1 MLILFIGRLKFN
13 AFMFSIPIL
22 QGHFFPPFKIY
33 QSYVNFKLM
42 LPNYQILGLVCKIKR
57 GHSNRLVSSPTW
69 KKERKTR
76 HFYYIIRNKIITHRE
91 GKCTKYLKGFFVH

>member
-1 MLILFIGRLKFN
+1 MSILFIGRLKFN

-33 QSYVNFKLM
+33 QSYGNFKLM

-57 GHSNRLVSSPTW
+57 GRSNRLVSGLMW

-76 HFYYIIRNKIITHRE
+76 HFYYII
-91 GKCTKYLKGFFVH
+91 